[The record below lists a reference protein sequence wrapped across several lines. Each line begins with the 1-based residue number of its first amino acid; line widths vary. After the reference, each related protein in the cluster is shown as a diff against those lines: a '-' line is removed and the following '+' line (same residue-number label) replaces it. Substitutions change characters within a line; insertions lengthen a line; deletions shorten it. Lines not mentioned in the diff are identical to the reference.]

1 MNKRFSLGNM
11 DECEQHDVKKLK
23 KNDKINYPIITA
35 LPKKKNFFF
44 RKLLSCSCIYNKK
57 VYDTKN

>member
-23 KNDKINYPIITA
+23 KTIKLII
-35 LPKKKNFFF
+35 L
-44 RKLLSCSCIYNKK
+44 
-57 VYDTKN
+57 